1 MRVTR
6 DLDPAGGRRSGAEVL
21 AHLSEDLVVFGR
33 SESDRRG
40 SGGIGRVGVG
50 KACLDCLDVGV
61 EGGRKVAKA
70 VLGHAVDASWIPAAK
85 ERAVGSHS

>member
-40 SGGIGRVGVG
+40 SGGILGEL
-50 KACLDCLDVGV
+50 AS
-61 EGGRKVAKA
+61 AKRA
-70 VLGHAVDASWIPAAK
+70 WIASMS
-85 ERAVGSHS
+85 G